1 MQQNIVDVN
10 FISKNNKRYLQF
22 DFSGHLDEASASS
35 AIERWN
41 EKMKSSKEKTSI
53 IYNCTKMTGFD
64 TDARRI
70 WQETMKSHKHQID
83 VIWLVSDNIFIRGAA
98 KTMGV
103 LTGFPIKV
111 TKSLSEIKD

>member
-10 FISKNNKRYLQF
+10 FISKNNKQYLQF
-22 DFSGHLDEASASS
+22 DFPSHLDEVSAAN
-35 AIERWN
+35 AIKRWN
-41 EKMKSSKEKTSI
+41 EMMKPNAGKISI
-53 IYNCTKMTGFD
+53 IYNCAKMTGFA

-70 WQETMKSHKHQID
+70 WQDTMKSHKNQID

-98 KTMGV
+98 KTMGL

-111 TKSLSEIKD
+111 TKSLGEIKD

>member
-1 MQQNIVDVN
+1 MQQNMVDIN
-10 FISKNNKRYLQF
+10 FIANNNKQYLQF
-22 DFSGHLDEASASS
+22 DFPGHLDEASAAN

-41 EKMKSSKEKTSI
+41 EKMKSNNAKVSI
-53 IYNCTKMTGFD
+53 IYNCSKMTGFD

-70 WQETMKSHKHQID
+70 WQDTMKAHKNQID

-98 KTMGV
+98 KTMGL

-111 TKSLSEIKD
+111 TKSINDIKD